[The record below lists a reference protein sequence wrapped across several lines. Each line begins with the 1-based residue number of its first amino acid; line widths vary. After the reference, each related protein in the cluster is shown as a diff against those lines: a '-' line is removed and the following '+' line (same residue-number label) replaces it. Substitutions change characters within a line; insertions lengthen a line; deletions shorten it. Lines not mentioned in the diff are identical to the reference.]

1 MNLLW
6 IKESQP
12 LRNRQGNGLSQ
23 SATPTYEPINP
34 SGLTPG
40 YWEFKIRRSTL
51 LGIVASL
58 LFHGLLLLVVI
69 RHPVPLVPTGG
80 LPPLEVRLND
90 WVPPQPAR
98 KPVPKVAPAQPRP
111 HKAQPQRTHP
121 ATLARRII
129 AVDKAVPHA
138 PPLPIALTPLPEPH
152 AVPTPPTPET
162 SDAPPT
168 DMASYIQ
175 AQRAKRAEAE
185 HGVSGPTPDQVSM
198 ANIQRNLKI
207 DGTNGVFQI
216 LSMGVRQAT
225 FSFRGWTNDYSNA
238 KRQVIEVDAGVG
250 GDVERAVVQRMITLI
265 RGYYKG
271 DFNWQSQRLNKV
283 VVLSARPDDNSG
295 LEAFL
300 MKEFFRADGSQR

>member
-1 MNLLW
+1 
-6 IKESQP
+6 
-12 LRNRQGNGLSQ
+12 LSQ
-23 SATPTYEPINP
+23 QATTPYEPINLN
-34 SGLTPG
+34 GLNPG
-40 YWEFKIRRSTL
+40 YWEFKVRRSTL

-58 LFHGLLLLVVI
+58 LFHAALLLVVI
-69 RHPVPLVPTGG
+69 RHPEPLVPTGS

-90 WVPPQPAR
+90 WQPPQPAR
-98 KPVPKVAPAQPRP
+98 KPLPKPLHAQPHQAKPKPQPTRP
-111 HKAQPQRTHP
+111 AALRK
-121 ATLARRII
+121 RII
-129 AVDKAVPHA
+129 AVDKAVPRA
-138 PPLPIALTPLPEPH
+138 QPLPIAPTPLPEPH
-152 AVPTPPTPET
+152 AVPTQSTPAS

-175 AQRAKRAEAE
+175 AQRAKRAAEE

-216 LSMGVRQAT
+216 LSMGQRQAT

-283 VVLSARPDDNSG
+283 VVLSARPQDNSG

-300 MKEFFRADGSQR
+300 VKEFFRADGSQR

>member
-1 MNLLW
+1 M
-6 IKESQP
+6 
-12 LRNRQGNGLSQ
+12 SQ

-90 WVPPQPAR
+90 WLPPHPAR
-98 KPVPKVAPAQPRP
+98 KPVPKLVQAQPYKAKPKPQPPRP
-111 HKAQPQRTHP
+111 VALHK
-121 ATLARRII
+121 RII
-129 AVDKAVPHA
+129 AVDKVILHA
-138 PPLPIALTPLPEPH
+138 QPLPIAPTPLPEPH
-152 AVPTPPTPET
+152 VVPTQPTPAT

-238 KRQVIEVDAGVG
+238 RRQVIEVDAGVG

-283 VVLSARPDDNSG
+283 VVLSARPEDNSG

-300 MKEFFRADGSQR
+300 VKEFFRTDGSQR

>member
-1 MNLLW
+1 M
-6 IKESQP
+6 SQ
-12 LRNRQGNGLSQ
+12 L
-23 SATPTYEPINP
+23 AITPFEPINP

-51 LGIVASL
+51 LGILASL
-58 LFHGLLLLVVI
+58 LFLGVLLLVVI
-69 RHPVPLVPTGG
+69 RHPEPKVPTGS

-90 WVPPQPAR
+90 WLPPHPAR
-98 KPVPKVAPAQPRP
+98 KPLPKPVHAQP
-111 HKAQPQRTHP
+111 HKAKPKPQPTRP
-121 ATLARRII
+121 AALTKRII

-138 PPLPIALTPLPEPH
+138 QPLPIAPTPLPEPH
-152 AVPTPPTPET
+152 AVPTQPTPET

-225 FSFRGWTNDYSNA
+225 FSFRGWTNDYSSA